1 MIISKLI
8 LIEIEIRILCM
19 ESLYYIN

>member
-8 LIEIEIRILCM
+8 LIEIKIKILCM